1 MFESCR
7 GHSSRCAE
15 NLLNTGIPAYLSGYS
30 VWGVFG
36 PDETTRSVVQCLALH
51 ELRACYA
58 HLELARFSE
67 LLSGLLIAPK

>member
-1 MFESCR
+1 M
-7 GHSSRCAE
+7 
-15 NLLNTGIPAYLSGYS
+15 SGYS

-36 PDETTRSVVQCLALH
+36 PEETTRSVVQCLALH

-58 HLELARFSE
+58 HLELARFNE